1 MAEMKTRETGVSV
14 SKFIESVDDEQR
26 RKDAR
31 VLVRMM
37 QAATGEKAKMWG
49 PSIIGFGLTR
59 LTYADGREA
68 DFLLIGFSLRKSD
81 LVLYIGA
88 PKFNALLKRLGK
100 HKTGVSC
107 LYVKR
112 LSDVDETVLATLIE
126 SSFRHMKE
134 THGSGRV

>member
-1 MAEMKTRETGVSV
+1 MAEMKTRETGVSA

-68 DFLLIGFSLRKSD
+68 DFLLIGISLRKSD

-100 HKTGVSC
+100 HKTGKSC
-107 LYVKR
+107 LYIKK
-112 LSDVDETVLATLIE
+112 LDDVDIDVLGQLIE
-126 SSFRHMKE
+126 ASIESQKDK
-134 THGSGRV
+134 RVRK

>member
-1 MAEMKTRETGVSV
+1 MAEMKTRETGVSA

-31 VLVRMM
+31 ALVRMM

-59 LTYADGREA
+59 LTYADGREV
-68 DFLLIGFSLRKSD
+68 DFLLIGFSPRKSD

-100 HKTGVSC
+100 HKTGKSC
-107 LYVKR
+107 LYIKK
-112 LSDVDETVLATLIE
+112 LDDVDIDVLGQLIE
-126 SSFRHMKE
+126 ASIESQKDK
-134 THGSGRV
+134 RVTK

>member
-1 MAEMKTRETGVSV
+1 MAEMKTRETGVSA

-68 DFLLIGFSLRKSD
+68 DFLLIGFSPRKSD

-88 PKFNALLKRLGK
+88 PKFKALLKRLGK
-100 HKTGVSC
+100 HKTGKSC
-107 LYVKR
+107 LYIKK
-112 LSDVDETVLATLIE
+112 LDDVDIDVLGQLIE
-126 SSFRHMKE
+126 ASIESQKDK
-134 THGSGRV
+134 RVRK

>member
-1 MAEMKTRETGVSV
+1 MAEMKTRQTGVSV

-100 HKTGVSC
+100 HKTGKSC
-107 LYVKR
+107 LYIKK
-112 LSDVDETVLATLIE
+112 LDDVDIDVLGQLIE
-126 SSFRHMKE
+126 ASIE
-134 THGSGRV
+134 TQKDKRVTK

>member
-1 MAEMKTRETGVSV
+1 MAEMKTRETGVSA

-59 LTYADGREA
+59 LTYADGREV
-68 DFLLIGFSLRKSD
+68 DFLLIGFSPRKSD
-81 LVLYIGA
+81 LLLYIGA
-88 PKFNALLKRLGK
+88 PKFKALLKRLGK
-100 HKTGVSC
+100 HKTGKSC
-107 LYVKR
+107 LYIKK
-112 LSDVDETVLATLIE
+112 LDDVDIDVLGQLIE
-126 SSFRHMKE
+126 ASIESQKDK
-134 THGSGRV
+134 RVRK

>member
-31 VLVRMM
+31 ALVRMM

-59 LTYADGREA
+59 LTYADGREV
-68 DFLLIGFSLRKSD
+68 DFLLIGFSPRKSD
-81 LVLYIGA
+81 IVLYIGA
-88 PKFNALLKRLGK
+88 PKFKALLKRLGK
-100 HKTGVSC
+100 HKTGKSC
-107 LYVKR
+107 LYIKK
-112 LSDVDETVLATLIE
+112 LDDVDIDVLGQLIE
-126 SSFRHMKE
+126 ASIESQKDK
-134 THGSGRV
+134 RVTK

>member
-1 MAEMKTRETGVSV
+1 MAEMKTRETGVSA

-31 VLVRMM
+31 ALVRMM

-68 DFLLIGFSLRKSD
+68 DFLLIGFSPRKSD

-88 PKFNALLKRLGK
+88 PKFKALLKRLGK
-100 HKTGVSC
+100 HKTGKSC
-107 LYVKR
+107 LYIKK
-112 LSDVDETVLATLIE
+112 LDDVDIDVLGQLIE
-126 SSFRHMKE
+126 ASIESQKDK
-134 THGSGRV
+134 RVTK

>member
-59 LTYADGREA
+59 LTYADGREV
-68 DFLLIGFSLRKSD
+68 DFLLIGFSPRKSD
-81 LVLYIGA
+81 LLLYIGA
-88 PKFNALLKRLGK
+88 PKFKALLKRLGK
-100 HKTGVSC
+100 HKTGKSC
-107 LYVKR
+107 LYIKK
-112 LSDVDETVLATLIE
+112 LDDVDIDVLGQLIE
-126 SSFRHMKE
+126 ASIESQKDK
-134 THGSGRV
+134 RVTK

>member
-59 LTYADGREA
+59 LTYADGREV

-100 HKTGVSC
+100 HKTGKSC
-107 LYVKR
+107 LYIKK
-112 LSDVDETVLATLIE
+112 LDDVDIDVLGQLIE
-126 SSFRHMKE
+126 ASIESQKDK
-134 THGSGRV
+134 RVTK